1 VSRGA
6 IAEVSLSAIAQNF
19 HTVKK
24 IVKNRPVIAVV
35 KADAY
40 GHGAREVSRR
50 LLHEGAESLAVAY
63 LGEAIQLRESGI
75 QAPIILLFDTPHLDE
90 YIHYRLTPV
99 LYSYERAH
107 RLSQEAE
114 KRNAL
119 LKVHVKVDTG
129 MGRLGLHG
137 NHALHDLLAIS
148 ELPGLEID
156 AMMSHFSEADLA
168 DRSFAMEQLAKF
180 TALRQALTEK
190 LKRNIFSHMANSA
203 AVLALEKAHLDA
215 VRPGIMLYGYS
226 PLLTLIPSGSP
237 ADKVN
242 KNGSEPIELIPAMKI
257 KTRILCLRNVPAGTP
272 ISYGRTYITKRPS
285 RIGVLPVGYADGY
298 SRRFS
303 NNAYV
308 LVKGKRVPVV
318 GRVCMDTTM
327 TDMTEVGD
335 IQENE
340 EVVLLGKQKNEG
352 VTADELAQRADTI
365 SYDILTCLG
374 NRARRIY
381 AENY

>member
-40 GHGAREVSRR
+40 GHGAREVSGR
-50 LLHEGAESLAVAY
+50 LLHEGAEALAVAY

-75 QAPIILLFDTPHLDE
+75 QAPIILFFDTPHLDE

-107 RLSQEAE
+107 RLSNEAE
-114 KRNAL
+114 KRNAR
-119 LKVHVKVDTG
+119 LKIHVKIDTG

-137 NHALHDLLAIS
+137 DHALHDLLAIS
-148 ELPGLEID
+148 ELPGLEIEG
-156 AMMSHFSEADLA
+156 MMSHFSEADLT

-180 TALRQALTEK
+180 TAMRKALAEK
-190 LKRNIFSHMANSA
+190 LGRNIFAHIANSA
-203 AVLALEKAHLDA
+203 AVLALEEAHLDA

-226 PLLTLIPSGSP
+226 PLITSASSNN
-237 ADKVN
+237 KVR
-242 KNGSEPIELIPAMKI
+242 KNGLEPIELMPAMQI
-257 KTRILCLRNVPAGTP
+257 KTRILCLRHVPAGTP

-308 LVKGKRVPVV
+308 LVRGKRVPVV

-327 TDMTEVGD
+327 TDMTDVED

-340 EVVLLGKQKNEG
+340 EVVLLGRQKNEG
-352 VTADELAQRADTI
+352 VTAYELAQRADTI
-365 SYDILTCLG
+365 SYDILTSLG
-374 NRARRIY
+374 SKAQRIY
-381 AENY
+381 AEDY

>member
-6 IAEVSLSAIAQNF
+6 IAEVSLSAIAQNL

-40 GHGAREVSRR
+40 GHGAVEVSKQ
-50 LLHEGAESLAVAY
+50 LLREGVEALAVAY
-63 LGEAIQLRESGI
+63 LGEAIHLRESGI
-75 QAPIILLFDTPHLDE
+75 QAPIILLFDRPRLDE

-114 KRNAL
+114 KRNARL
-119 LKVHVKVDTG
+119 NVHIKIDTG

-137 NHALHDLLAIS
+137 DHALHDLLAIS
-148 ELPGLEID
+148 ELPGLEIEG
-156 AMMSHFSEADLA
+156 MMSHFSEADLA

-180 TALRQALTEK
+180 TVIRQALEEK
-190 LKRNIFSHMANSA
+190 LKRNIFSHIANSA
-203 AVLALEKAHLDA
+203 AVLSLEEAHFDA

-226 PLLTLIPSGSP
+226 PLITPVSS
-237 ADKVN
+237 DTMK
-242 KNGSEPIELIPAMKI
+242 KNGPEPVKLVPAMQI
-257 KTRILCLRNVPAGTP
+257 KTRILCLRNLPAGTP

-308 LVKGKRVPVV
+308 LVKGKRAPVV

-327 TDMTEVGD
+327 TDMTEVED

-340 EVVLLGKQKNEG
+340 EVVLLGKQQNEG
-352 VTADELAQRADTI
+352 VTADELAKRADTI
-365 SYDILTCLG
+365 SYDILTSLG
-374 NRARRIY
+374 NRAQRIY
-381 AENY
+381 AEDY